1 MKRLLLLI
9 SVLVLASIAYAQ
21 DELRITGYA
30 RNYTGVLTSRS
41 NNFSIIQ
48 NTFNID
54 FEQNKEKMAFKV
66 NPYLYHYFD
75 RNLELGLREA
85 YLDLRFDNFDI
96 RLGKQ
101 QIIYGK
107 ADGVFI
113 TDVVSPKDLREFLL
127 PDFNEIR
134 MGITAAKAS
143 YYFGNSILEAV
154 WAPVFTPTQQPEKGS
169 IWAPAM
175 PFPMTPT
182 FDYSTSE
189 IDPSLENS
197 EAFLRLSTMG
207 SKIDFEIVGGYYWA
221 DDPVM
226 HITRQI
232 DPNTMQLVGITVRPD
247 YHRVGM
253 GGASLGM
260 PIGPIVLRTEGGFY
274 TGRRFQTQ
282 APTATDGTIEKDY
295 LHYMVGA
302 DFSLVGINFSSQF
315 IQEYILDYEQ
325 GMQNNETENLMTFLA
340 KKGFLRN
347 KLMLEFFA
355 YVGLDNGDALLRPKV
370 SYSFAD
376 GFDIQLGSNIFVG
389 AEGRFGQYN
398 ANSMIYTKIRYNF

>member
-1 MKRLLLLI
+1 MKRLLLLVSLI
-9 SVLVLASIAYAQ
+9 VLTSVTYAQ
-21 DELRITGYA
+21 NELRMMGYA
-30 RNYTGVLTSRS
+30 RNYTGVLTSGD
-41 NNFSIIQ
+41 NDFSVIQ
-48 NTFNID
+48 NTFDIS
-54 FEQNKEKMAFKV
+54 FEQNRSKVAFKV

-75 RNLELGLREA
+75 RDLELGLREA
-85 YLDLRFDNFDI
+85 YLDLRFDNLDI

-134 MGITAAKAS
+134 MGITAAKVS

-154 WAPVFTPTQQPEKGS
+154 WSPVFTPTQQPELGS
-169 IWAPAM
+169 IWAPVM
-175 PFPMTPT
+175 PFPITPT

-189 IDPSLENS
+189 IKPSLENS
-197 EAFLRLSTMG
+197 EAFLRLSSMG
-207 SKIDFEIVGGYYWA
+207 SRTDFEIVGGYYWA

-226 HITRQI
+226 HV
-232 DPNTMQLVGITVRPD
+232 TMQMDTSTMQMGLIARPD

-253 GGASLGM
+253 GGASIGV
-260 PIGPIVLRTEGGFY
+260 PIGPVVLRSEGGFY
-274 TGRRFQTQ
+274 TGRHFQMQ
-282 APTATDGTIEKDY
+282 PSPLTDGTIEKNY

-302 DFSLVGINFSSQF
+302 DFSLFGINISSQF
-315 IQEYILDYEQ
+315 IQEYILDHEE
-325 GMQNNETENLMTFLA
+325 GMQNDKTENLMTFLA
-340 KKGFLRN
+340 KKGFLRE
-347 KLMLEFFA
+347 KLMVEFFA

-389 AEGRFGQYN
+389 TEGRFGQYHN
-398 ANSMIYTKIRYNF
+398 NTMIYTKLRYNF